1 MSYLIFSDV
10 SLDIDKNFADSHD
23 VRYVPMEYVLGDETF
38 HCDKPESDSM
48 MHNYYEKLRQKV
60 KTQTS
65 QITPTHYMDLF
76 EPLIKEGNDIV
87 YLRFQADSAI
97 HMNQHVLRPEIL
109 KKIIRMPL
117 LR

>member
-48 MHNYYEKLRQKV
+48 MHNYYEKLR
-60 KTQTS
+60 
-65 QITPTHYMDLF
+65 
-76 EPLIKEGNDIV
+76 
-87 YLRFQADSAI
+87 
-97 HMNQHVLRPEIL
+97 
-109 KKIIRMPL
+109 
-117 LR
+117 

>member
-65 QITPTHYMDLF
+65 QITPCLLYTS
-76 EPLIKEGNDIV
+76 PSP
-87 YLRFQADSAI
+87 RDSTSS
-97 HMNQHVLRPEIL
+97 
-109 KKIIRMPL
+109 RMPSSA
-117 LR
+117 